1 MGLGKMSIS
10 TRFALV
16 FLLSLGMVGSAFYL
30 ILDRIYIN
38 QLKSQAETVADNVDA
53 FGTWVAQYGRV
64 WVKEDARSYLGHMP
78 LLQPDEGATAVT
90 AATVKPV
97 NFYSKNPAL
106 AQREFSEVVARS
118 GSPAQFRLTSH
129 NVMNRSNAADPFE
142 SAALQRIREG
152 GLKEY
157 FELTPEGFR
166 YARTLY
172 HKASCI
178 SCHGDPE
185 KAPNDVKVRYGTT
198 NGFGFKEGDVA
209 GVISVRLPARSFWSV
224 ALSIVGGGALA
235 MIAGAF
241 LIAMLFVRFAI
252 VAPVKRLTTATHQIS
267 LAQPADLG
275 VGGFA
280 RNTRNEVQQ
289 LAIAIDRLRRSV
301 QIAMRKLGDDRPG
314 VPVTTTSR
322 HER

>member
-1 MGLGKMSIS
+1 MGLGKLSIS
-10 TRFALV
+10 MRFALV
-16 FLLSLGMVGSAFYL
+16 FLVALGLVGSAFYL
-30 ILDRIYIN
+30 ILDRIYVN

-64 WVKEDARSYLGHMP
+64 WVKEDARSFLGHMP
-78 LLQPDEGATAVT
+78 LLQPEEGATAIT

-118 GSPAQFRLTSH
+118 GTPAQFRLTSH
-129 NVMNRSNAADPFE
+129 NVMNQSNAPDPFE
-142 SAALQRIREG
+142 TAALARIREA

-178 SCHGDPE
+178 TCHGDPE
-185 KAPNDVKVRYGTT
+185 KAPNDVKVRYGTLH
-198 NGFGFKEGDVA
+198 GFGFKEGDVA
-209 GVISVRLPARSFWSV
+209 GVISVRLPAKPFWSV
-224 ALSIVGGGALA
+224 AFSIVGGGALA
-235 MIAGAF
+235 MIVGAF
-241 LIAMLFVRFAI
+241 LLAMLFVRFAI
-252 VAPVKRLTTATHQIS
+252 VSPVKRLTKASHQIS

-275 VGGFA
+275 VANIG
-280 RNTRNEVQQ
+280 RSSRNELHQ
-289 LAIAIDRLRRSV
+289 LALAIDRLRRSV
-301 QIAMRKLGDDRPG
+301 HIAMRKLGDDKPG
-314 VPVTTTSR
+314 VPATTATR
-322 HER
+322 EH

>member
-1 MGLGKMSIS
+1 MLLRRMSIA

-16 FLLSLGMVGSAFYL
+16 FLAAFTLVGAAFYM
-30 ILDRIYIN
+30 ILDHIYLN

-64 WVKEDARSYLGHMP
+64 WVKEDARSYLGHLP
-78 LLQPDEGATAVT
+78 LLQPEDATKPVT

-129 NVMNRSNAADPFE
+129 NVMNPGNAPDAFE
-142 SAALQRIREG
+142 IAALQRIREG

-157 FELTPEGFR
+157 FELTPDGFR

-178 SCHGDPE
+178 ACHGEAD
-185 KAPNDVKVRYGTT
+185 KAPADVKVRYGTT
-198 NGFGFKEGDVA
+198 NGFGFKDGDVA

-224 ALSIVGGGALA
+224 ALSIAGPWQLA
-235 MIAGAF
+235 MIIGAF
-241 LIAMLFVRFAI
+241 LMAMLFVRFAI
-252 VAPVKRLTTATHQIS
+252 VSPVKRLTRATHQIS
-267 LAQPADLG
+267 MGQPADLN
-275 VGGFA
+275 VGRIG
-280 RNTRNEVQQ
+280 RTSRNELHQ
-289 LAIAIDRLRRSV
+289 LALGIDRLRRSV
-301 QIAMRKLGDDRPG
+301 HIAMRKLGDERG
-314 VPVTTTSR
+314 VPAPLAGSR